1 MKADWPLSNRFRRP
15 LAGLEGTTL
24 AGLPPTAAAL
34 PRPLRPHLRPQ
45 TTAALSLGSDCLTFG
60 NDSLSLVSHCL
71 SLVSHCRSLGNDS
84 RRLVSRSR
92 RLGNGSRSFG
102 NRSRR
107 LAHRCQSLGIDSRS
121 LVSECR
127 SLGKRRPNL
136 FFAEITNKN
145 QFNHI
150 NTNSTTN
157 H

>member
-24 AGLPPTAAAL
+24 ASLPPTATAL
-34 PRPLRPHLRPQ
+34 PRSLRPDLRPQ

-60 NDSLSLVSHCL
+60 NDSR
-71 SLVSHCRSLGNDS
+71 SLVSHCRSLGND
-84 RRLVSRSR
+84 SR

-107 LAHRCQSLGIDSRS
+107 LANRCQSLGIDSRS